1 MKWGENISCLPTA
14 FLAMLEVF
22 WVQLEPDCQHA
33 RAWRG
38 SREHPQGLFVV
49 SSQDEFLQQ
58 WEMKQIHLVTF
69 EFLSR

>member
-1 MKWGENISCLPTA
+1 MKWGEDISCLPTA

-38 SREHPQGLFVV
+38 SREHPQGSFVV
-49 SSQDEFLQQ
+49 S
-58 WEMKQIHLVTF
+58 
-69 EFLSR
+69 